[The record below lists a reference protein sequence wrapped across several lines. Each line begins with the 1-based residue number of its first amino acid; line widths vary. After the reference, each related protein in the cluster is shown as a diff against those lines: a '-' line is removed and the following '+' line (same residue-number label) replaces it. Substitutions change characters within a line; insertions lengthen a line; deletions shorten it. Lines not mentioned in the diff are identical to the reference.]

1 MVKKIVAKRDI
12 NKTVSVLRSSK
23 ILINDGDAAGGGGA
37 DDEADDD
44 ASLFRFGDDSE
55 LAETSSTR
63 TIVCICLF

>member
-1 MVKKIVAKRDI
+1 MMVKKIVAKRDI

-23 ILINDGDAAGGGGA
+23 ILINDGDAAGGG

-55 LAETSSTR
+55 LVETSSTR